1 MMLTLPADLPMG
13 YHTLTVEANGRR
25 ARATI
30 ICAPASIP
38 MPAAV
43 AERNRWGWMTQMYSV
58 RSADSWGGG

>member
-43 AERNRWGWMTQMYSV
+43 AERNRWG
-58 RSADSWGGG
+58 